1 MYSNIALRLEVS
13 GIYQKNTKV
22 LNSLKGKQV
31 LSSLQYIIRII
42 FNYIKTLEII
52 FKTVPCNERPIIQN
66 IPIIAR

>member
-31 LSSLQYIIRII
+31 LSPLQYITRTI
-42 FNYIKTLEII
+42 FNQTKTLENI
-52 FKTVPCNERPIIQN
+52 FKTVPCSEHPIIHD
-66 IPIIAR
+66 IPIIAP

>member
-52 FKTVPCNERPIIQN
+52 FKTVPCSENPIIQN
-66 IPIIAR
+66 IPIIAP